1 MKSFRIKSRH
11 HVRTVLSVDFFL
23 FFAFASPP
31 LIRIQLISSSHI
43 CSHSAAP
50 KRFVRIALFG
60 LAVSEVSVFVRIYE
74 YYIDRH
80 ALRERSFVVSR
91 SCRSISPCTVNL
103 TFIVF
108 FSLYGCYLYSSLISF
123 DRQRFFFAMRS
134 SVSFSFY
141 VRSFKYGN
149 SENRI
154 G

>member
-1 MKSFRIKSRH
+1 MKSFRTKSRH

-60 LAVSEVSVFVRIYE
+60 LAVSEVSVFVRIYK
-74 YYIDRH
+74 YYIEIDRH

-108 FSLYGCYLYSSLISF
+108 FSFIVCVLLIFLAISF
-123 DRQRFFFAMRS
+123 DRQRFFLQ
-134 SVSFSFY
+134 
-141 VRSFKYGN
+141 
-149 SENRI
+149 
-154 G
+154 